1 MSVVVQTDGAPAAV
15 GSAVKAAVQELDPDL
30 PVETVRTI
38 EQIIELSTGQPR
50 FRSFIIAAFA
60 ALALLLAAIGIYG
73 LVSFSVSQRTAEMG
87 VRLALGASPRQVG
100 ALVLRQG
107 LALAALGVVIGLGMA
122 ALGGRLLASLLFET
136 SATDPAVFVGL
147 SLLLLTIAALAC
159 YVPARRAMR
168 VDPMRALRAD

>member
-1 MSVVVQTDGAPAAV
+1 VVVRTDGPPAAV
-15 GSAVKAAVQELDPDL
+15 ATAVKAAVRELDPDL

-38 EQIIELSTGQPR
+38 EQIIELATGQSR
-50 FRSFIIAAFA
+50 FRTFIFAAFA
-60 ALALLLAAIGIYG
+60 SLALLLAAVGVYG
-73 LVSFSVSQRTAEMG
+73 LVSFSVSQRTSEMG

-107 LALAALGVVIGLGMA
+107 LTLAVLGVALGLAIA
-122 ALGGRLLASLLFET
+122 ALGGRLLATLLYET
-136 SATDPAVFVGL
+136 SATDPAVYSAL
-147 SLLLLTIAALAC
+147 ALLLLTIAALAC

>member
-1 MSVVVQTDGAPAAV
+1 
-15 GSAVKAAVQELDPDL
+15 
-30 PVETVRTI
+30 
-38 EQIIELSTGQPR
+38 
-50 FRSFIIAAFA
+50 
-60 ALALLLAAIGIYG
+60 
-73 LVSFSVSQRTAEMG
+73 
-87 VRLALGASPRQVG
+87 
-100 ALVLRQG
+100 
-107 LALAALGVVIGLGMA
+107 MA